1 MKFSGAQGRSGPQ
14 QVRATEDRMS
24 VPGRIGLILIIALAL
39 VDAMILLSG
48 ARHAASAIE
57 THAMAETMPNSDAV
71 LAVDPVKHEPLL
83 STALKQINLLVNK
96 PRERPTGI

>member
-1 MKFSGAQGRSGPQ
+1 
-14 QVRATEDRMS
+14 MS

-39 VDAMILLSG
+39 VDAVILLSG

-57 THAMAETMPNSDAV
+57 THAMAQTTVDSATLTAETA
-71 LAVDPVKHEPLL
+71 KHEPLL
-83 STALKQINLLVNK
+83 STALKQINLLINK